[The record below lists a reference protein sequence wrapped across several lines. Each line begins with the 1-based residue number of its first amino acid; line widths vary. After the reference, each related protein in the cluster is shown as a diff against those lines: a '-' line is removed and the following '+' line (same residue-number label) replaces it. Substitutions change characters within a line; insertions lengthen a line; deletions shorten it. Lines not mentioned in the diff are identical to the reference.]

1 MNQLALA
8 AGGAKPLFGIGMPTP
23 MNDNKEKIDKAI
35 KDGPNPFNIPV
46 GPPGLV
52 DGISENFWLLVKLGY
67 IL

>member
-46 GPPGLV
+46 GPPLP
-52 DGISENFWLLVKLGY
+52 FTVK
-67 IL
+67 